1 MLTPVYN
8 PPRQRNL
15 FNSASSA
22 GSYDL
27 AAALSDII
35 DNSITAKARTID
47 VYIEFDYHCLQ
58 NSWIAITDDGS
69 GMSYDELKDN
79 MRLASEDPEA
89 ERENHDLGRFGF
101 GMKSASLSQGRTLTV
116 ITRKKGHDTAVAV
129 WDKDSQEDEWMMP
142 MAEGAAA
149 EALLKRPLESKSG
162 TQIIWS
168 NLAHVTEDYELS
180 TEDLS
185 KIQHDAIEE
194 LRLTYHRLMD
204 EGRIIS
210 VNGKQ
215 LKPRDPFA
223 KAIPAESAT
232 QIPYQKAKIIFR
244 AYNLQHFGK
253 MTNSQEDDLG
263 GPEGLMRNQGFYV
276 YRNKRLIIHGTWFG
290 IVKHSPAYQLSRIQ
304 LDIPNSLDRYWKISI
319 DKKSAQ
325 LPQKLRN
332 RLRGLVLD
340 NNKLSSIVIGGK
352 HTKGPFGNEKVS
364 IWHQQTSGGIT
375 KFILNKDHSLIQT
388 LIKSEDEEIR
398 QRMALL
404 ITLIESTL
412 PLEDIRTLIENS
424 RNRVIQPEIE
434 SEQLTQTLTIALE
447 FLADQ
452 GMGYPQLLEMIST
465 EVPFVNSKP
474 RAIEI
479 LDSIFNSE

>member
-27 AAALSDII
+27 ASALSDII
-35 DNSITAKARTID
+35 DNSITAKAKKID
-47 VYIEFDYHCLQ
+47 VYIEFDYSDLK
-58 NSWIAITDDGS
+58 NSWITITDDGS
-69 GMSYDELKDN
+69 GMSFEELKEN
-79 MRLASEDPEA
+79 MKLASEDPEA
-89 ERENHDLGRFGF
+89 DRENHDLGRFGF

-116 ITRKKGHDTAVAV
+116 ISRKKDCETALAI

-142 MAEGAAA
+142 MAEGPSA
-149 EALLKRPLESKSG
+149 ETMLRRPLETDSG
-162 TQIIWS
+162 TQVIWS
-168 NLAHVTEDYELS
+168 NLTHLTEDYELS
-180 TEDLS
+180 TDDLS

-204 EGRIIS
+204 EGRSIS
-210 VNGKQ
+210 VNGRL
-215 LKPRDPFA
+215 LKPRNPFA
-223 KAIPAESAT
+223 NAIPAESAT
-232 QIPYQKAKIIFR
+232 EIKYQRATIFFR
-244 AYNLQHFGK
+244 AYNLQHFGT

-290 IVKHSPAYQLSRIQ
+290 IVKHSAAYQLSRIC

-332 RLRGLVLD
+332 RLRGLIFD
-340 NNKLSSIVIGGK
+340 NNKLSSSVIGGR
-352 HTKGPFGNEKVS
+352 HAQGPIRQERIS
-364 IWHQQTSGGIT
+364 IWEQKSSSGIT
-375 KFILNKDHSLIQT
+375 KFALNKEHT
-388 LIKSEDEEIR
+388 LIKEILNSVNADTR
-398 QRMALL
+398 SPLILL
-404 ITLIESTL
+404 LTLIETTL

-424 RNRVIQPEIE
+424 RTRVIQPEIE
-434 SEQLTQTLTIALE
+434 SEQLTQSLTTAFE

-452 GMGYPQLLEMIST
+452 GMGYTQLLEMIST
-465 EVPFVNSKP
+465 VEPFVNSKP